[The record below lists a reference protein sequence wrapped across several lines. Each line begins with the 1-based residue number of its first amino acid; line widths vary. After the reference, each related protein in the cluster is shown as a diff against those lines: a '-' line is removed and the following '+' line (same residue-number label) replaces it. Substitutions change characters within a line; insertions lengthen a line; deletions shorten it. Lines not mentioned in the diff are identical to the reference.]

1 LLFCDSPPAALTL
14 VPFAAHNSAM
24 NARIDFSHLSA
35 PMPRYRVTIDDF
47 YRMGEAGVFD
57 GKPRV
62 ELIEGDVIGMA
73 PIGTVH
79 ASTTRLLADHFNHRI
94 AQCFVS
100 VQQPIHLSEG
110 SEPEPDIAIVRGH
123 NRDYRA
129 RHPGAADCLLIIEI
143 AHTTQTYDREVKAP
157 LYAAYGVVE
166 YWLIDTVA
174 NTVTVFRDPVEGR
187 YRYCVEH
194 PGATIIEPLDAL
206 LPPVNVSDV
215 VNA

>member
-1 LLFCDSPPAALTL
+1 LTL
-14 VPFAAHNSAM
+14 VRIAAHNSAM

-35 PMPRYRVTIDDF
+35 AMPRYRVTIDDF

-62 ELIEGDVIGMA
+62 ELIEGDVISMA
-73 PIGTVH
+73 PIGAVH
-79 ASTTRLLADHFNHRI
+79 ASTTQAVSYFFHDRLATSGAAAVRM
-94 AQCFVS
+94 
-100 VQQPIHLSEG
+100 QQPIHLSEG

-123 NRDYRA
+123 NRDYRE

-157 LYAAYGVVE
+157 LYAAYGVAE

-194 PGATIIEPLDAL
+194 PAVTTIEPLDAL